1 MVLGHQDGGAADRFA
16 HFLDRRQVREL
27 GRVVDVDDLAV
38 LLHDLEDHRGRGG
51 DQVQVVFALQAL
63 LDDLHVQHAEEAATE
78 AEAQGF
84 GAFRLVLQRR
94 VVEGQLLQGVA
105 EVLEIVRADRE
116 QARVDLRLDPL
127 EARQDLDV
135 RRVVQGQ
142 RIAHRRAVDILDTG
156 DDEAHLARLQVDGLG
171 VLRSE
176 YPDAVHLVDLAGGLH
191 QDLVALLHPT
201 VLHPYQRD
209 HAEVVVEPGV
219 DDQRLQRRLD
229 LAFRGGDG
237 GHQALQHLQHA
248 HPALGAA
255 GHGVGGVDADDAL
268 DFLFHPLRLG
278 LGQVHLVQHGH
289 HFQPLLD
296 GGVAVGDGLR
306 LDALA
311 GIHHQ
316 QRALAGGQRAADFV
330 GEVDVAGG
338 IDEVELVG
346 LTVLRLVVQ
355 GHAVG
360 LDGDPALALQVH
372 GIQDLGLHFA
382 IGEAAA
388 HLDEAIGQRRLAMVD
403 MGNDGEIADMAQV
416 AHGSTHSKRA
426 RAAIR
431 RKIAGEFT

>member
-1 MVLGHQDGGAADRFA
+1 MISAC
-16 HFLDRRQVREL
+16 
-27 GRVVDVDDLAV
+27 
-38 LLHDLEDHRGRGG
+38 
-51 DQVQVVFALQAL
+51 
-63 LDDLHVQHAEEAATE
+63 
-78 AEAQGF
+78 
-84 GAFRLVLQRR
+84 
-94 VVEGQLLQGVA
+94 
-105 EVLEIVRADRE
+105 
-116 QARVDLRLDPL
+116 
-127 EARQDLDV
+127 
-135 RRVVQGQ
+135 
-142 RIAHRRAVDILDTG
+142 
-156 DDEAHLARLQVDGLG
+156 
-171 VLRSE
+171 S
-176 YPDAVHLVDLAGGLH
+176 
-191 QDLVALLHPT
+191 
-201 VLHPYQRD
+201 
-209 HAEVVVEPGV
+209 
-219 DDQRLQRRLD
+219 
-229 LAFRGGDG
+229 
-237 GHQALQHLQHA
+237 
-248 HPALGAA
+248 
-255 GHGVGGVDADDAL
+255 GVGGVDADDAL

-311 GIHHQ
+311 GVHYQ

-372 GIQDLGLHFA
+372 GVQDLGLHFA